1 MTTSAHPVDAALSPA
16 RTAAA
21 ALQHVLVMYAGAV
34 ALPLVVGGALRLPK
48 DQIAFLVS
56 CAVAA
61 SGIGTLL
68 QSVGLWRFGIRLP
81 VVMGV
86 TLASLAPIAS
96 MTAGGG
102 AITALFGA
110 TIASGVFAVVAAPFA
125 GRLARYFTPLV
136 TGTIVVMI
144 GITLLRTGINLAGG
158 AKDFAD
164 PASLAIVALALGAML
179 AVRRL
184 FDGFVASMAVL
195 IGLAVGFAAALGL
208 GMVEFGGVRDAE
220 WLAPIY
226 PFRYGAPTLEPAAFV
241 SLLIIMIVA
250 LVESTGM
257 FLALGEICGRTVHAR
272 EIARGLGAVGLGAI
286 VAGTLNSL
294 PLAPSASN
302 VGLVGLSG
310 LRSRWAAAAAG
321 AMLLALAC
329 LPKLGALV
337 ASLPQPVAGT
347 AALALF
353 GMVAAIGTRIF
364 ARVDYASRDNLL
376 VIGISIAA
384 GMIPTVAPGLV
395 QVAPK
400 WIAPL
405 ANSGITLTALSAL
418 LLNALFNGARAS
430 LPADGRV
437 SGAESEP

>member
-1 MTTSAHPVDAALSPA
+1 VTTSAHPVDAALSPA

-34 ALPLVVGGALRLPK
+34 AVPLVVGGALRLPR
-48 DQIAFLVS
+48 DQIAFLAS
-56 CAVAA
+56 CALAA

-68 QSVGLWRFGIRLP
+68 QSIGLWRFGIRLP

-96 MTAGGG
+96 MTAGG

-110 TIASGVFAVVAAPFA
+110 TIAAGVIAVVAAPFA

-136 TGTIVVMI
+136 TGTIVLMI
-144 GITLLRTGINLAGG
+144 GITLLRAGINLAGG

-164 PASLAIVALALGAML
+164 PPSLAVVALVLGAIL
-179 AVRRL
+179 AARRL

-226 PFRYGAPTLEPAAFV
+226 PFRYGAPTLEPATLL
-241 SLLIIMIVA
+241 SLCIVTIVA
-250 LVESTGM
+250 LVESTAM
-257 FLALGEICGRTVHAR
+257 FLALGEICERIVGAR
-272 EIARGLGAVGLGAI
+272 EIARGLSAVGLGAI
-286 VAGTLNSL
+286 VAGTLNTF
-294 PLAPSASN
+294 PLAPSAPN
-302 VGLVGLSG
+302 VGLVALSG
-310 LRSRWAAAAAG
+310 VRSRWVAAAAG
-321 AMLLALAC
+321 ATLLALGC

-337 ASLPQPVAGT
+337 ASLPQPVAGA

-353 GMVAAIGTRIF
+353 GMVAASGVRIL
-364 ARVDYASRDNLL
+364 ARADCTSRDNLL
-376 VIGISIAA
+376 VIGLSIAA
-384 GMIPTVAPGLV
+384 GMIPMVAPGLF
-395 QVAPK
+395 QFAPK
-400 WIAPL
+400 WIAPF

-418 LLNALFNGARAS
+418 LLNGLFNRARAS
-430 LPADGRV
+430 LRADARV

>member
-1 MTTSAHPVDAALSPA
+1 MTTSGHPVDAALSPG
-16 RTAAA
+16 RMAAA

-48 DQIAFLVS
+48 EQIAFLVS

-68 QSVGLWRFGIRLP
+68 QSIGLWRFGIRLP

-96 MTAGGG
+96 MAAGGG
-102 AITALFGA
+102 TISALFGVTMA
-110 TIASGVFAVVAAPFA
+110 AGVFAIVAAPFA

-136 TGTIVVMI
+136 TGTIVIMI
-144 GITLLRTGINLAGG
+144 GITLFRTGINLSGG
-158 AKDFAD
+158 PKEFAD
-164 PASLAIVALALGAML
+164 AASLAVVALTLGAML
-179 AVRRL
+179 AVRKL
-184 FDGFVASMAVL
+184 FDGFIASMAVL
-195 IGLAVGFAAALGL
+195 IALAVGFAAALGL

-226 PFRYGAPTLEPAAFV
+226 PLRYGAPTLEPAAFL
-241 SLLIIMIVA
+241 SLCTIMIVA

-257 FLALGEICGRTVHAR
+257 FLALGEICGRSVGAR
-272 EIARGLGAVGLGAI
+272 DIARGLGAVGLGAI
-286 VAGTLNSL
+286 VAGTLNSF
-294 PLAPSASN
+294 PLAPSAAN

-310 LRSRWAAAAAG
+310 VRSRWAAAASG
-321 AMLLALAC
+321 AMLLALGC

-337 ASLPQPVAGT
+337 ASLPQPVAGA
-347 AALALF
+347 AALMLF
-353 GMVAAIGTRIF
+353 GMVAAIGIRILG
-364 ARVDYASRDNLL
+364 RVDYTARDSLL

-384 GMIPTVAPGLV
+384 GMIPAVAPGLF
-395 QVAPK
+395 QFAPK

-418 LLNALFNGARAS
+418 LLNALFNGTRAS
-430 LPADGRV
+430 LAADGRV